1 MYMEMFEKVFNLDE
15 ISFDKLFEEIMKL
28 YEKNVNAENEKKSYF
43 NSKGFKYQNGELVD
57 GFEKECVNGKCV
69 KDETFNKEHKA
80 LTENKAD
87 VDNKKSC
94 CEKLSD
100 ACCNLDECCKSDTCC
115 NEKKVA
121 DPVAEFTE
129 KIYEQMVML
138 NERNKIYE
146 KQFKEMKHY
155 IDVIDHNNKVLQN
168 ENDSLRNVI
177 NNIKN
182 CF

>member
-1 MYMEMFEKVFNLDE
+1 MYMEMFEKVFNLNE

-28 YEKNVNAENEKKSYF
+28 YEKNVNAESEKKSYF

-87 VDNKKSC
+87 VDNKKPC
-94 CEKLSD
+94 CEKL
-100 ACCNLDECCKSDTCC
+100 SDTCC

-121 DPVAEFTE
+121 DPAVEFTE
-129 KIYEQMVML
+129 KIYEKMVML
-138 NERNKIYE
+138 SERNKIYE

>member
-1 MYMEMFEKVFNLDE
+1 MYMEMFEKVFNLNE

-69 KDETFNKEHKA
+69 KDEHFNKEHKA

-100 ACCNLDECCKSDTCC
+100 ACCD
-115 NEKKVA
+115 EKKVS
-121 DPVAEFTE
+121 DPDAEFTD
-129 KIYEQMVML
+129 KIYEEMAML
-138 NERNKIYE
+138 SERNKIYE
-146 KQFKEMKHY
+146 KQLKDMKRF
-155 IDVIDHNNKVLQN
+155 IDVLDHNIKVLQD
-168 ENDSLRNVI
+168 ENNSLRNVI

>member
-1 MYMEMFEKVFNLDE
+1 MFEKVFNLDE
-15 ISFDKLFEEIMKL
+15 ISFDKIFEEIMKL
-28 YEKNVNAENEKKSYF
+28 YEKKENAKAEKKSYF

-69 KDETFNKEHKA
+69 KDETFNKEHKV

>member
-1 MYMEMFEKVFNLDE
+1 MYMEMFEKVFNLNE

-80 LTENKAD
+80 LTENKTD

-94 CEKLSD
+94 CEKLSLV
-100 ACCNLDECCKSDTCC
+100 CCD
-115 NEKKVA
+115 EKKDS
-121 DPVAEFTE
+121 DPAAEFID
-129 KIYEQMVML
+129 KIYEEMAML
-138 NERNKIYE
+138 SERNKIYE
-146 KQFKEMKHY
+146 KQRKDMKRY
-155 IDVIDHNNKVLQN
+155 IDVLEHNIKVLQN

>member
-1 MYMEMFEKVFNLDE
+1 MYMEMFEKVFNLNE

-80 LTENKAD
+80 LNEHKHPF
-87 VDNKKSC
+87 
-94 CEKLSD
+94 EKNS
-100 ACCNLDECCKSDTCC
+100 ETIT
-115 NEKKVA
+115 NEKKGLGHASKLVNKLL
-121 DPVAEFTE
+121 DDREVLKSEILKRENKINELKDYIDGLNE
-129 KIYEQMVML
+129 KIRGLHIE
-138 NERNKIYE
+138 NE
-146 KQFKEMKHY
+146 
-155 IDVIDHNNKVLQN
+155 
-168 ENDSLRNVI
+168 SLSNVI

>member
-1 MYMEMFEKVFNLDE
+1 MYMEMFEKVFNLNE

-28 YEKNVNAENEKKSYF
+28 YEKNVNAESEKKSYF
-43 NSKGFKYQNGELVD
+43 KTNGVKRQNGEVVD
-57 GFEKECVNGKCV
+57 SFEKEYVNGKCV

-100 ACCNLDECCKSDTCC
+100 TCC
-115 NEKKVA
+115 DEKKVS
-121 DPVAEFTE
+121 DPAAEFTD
-129 KIYEQMVML
+129 
-138 NERNKIYE
+138 KIYE
-146 KQFKEMKHY
+146 KQLKDMKRY
-155 IDVIDHNNKVLQN
+155 IDVLEHNIKVLQN

>member
-1 MYMEMFEKVFNLDE
+1 MYMEMFEKVFNLNE
-15 ISFDKLFEEIMKL
+15 ISFDNLFEEIMKL

-69 KDETFNKEHKA
+69 KDEHFNKEHKA

-100 ACCNLDECCKSDTCC
+100 ACCD
-115 NEKKVA
+115 EKKVS
-121 DPVAEFTE
+121 DPAAEFTD
-129 KIYEQMVML
+129 KIYEEMAML
-138 NERNKIYE
+138 SERNKIYE
-146 KQFKEMKHY
+146 KQLKDMKRF
-155 IDVIDHNNKVLQN
+155 IDVLDHNIKVLQD
-168 ENDSLRNVI
+168 ENNSLRNVI

>member
-1 MYMEMFEKVFNLDE
+1 MYMEMFEKVFNLNE

-69 KDETFNKEHKA
+69 KDEHFNKEYKA

-100 ACCNLDECCKSDTCC
+100 ACCD
-115 NEKKVA
+115 EKKVS
-121 DPVAEFTE
+121 DPAAEFTD
-129 KIYEQMVML
+129 KIYEEMAML
-138 NERNKIYE
+138 SERNKIYE
-146 KQFKEMKHY
+146 KQLKDMKRY
-155 IDVIDHNNKVLQN
+155 IDVLDHNIKVLQD

>member
-1 MYMEMFEKVFNLDE
+1 MYMEMFEKVFNLNE

-100 ACCNLDECCKSDTCC
+100 ACCD
-115 NEKKVA
+115 EKKVS

-129 KIYEQMVML
+129 KFYEEMAML
-138 NERNKIYE
+138 SERNKIYE
-146 KQFKEMKHY
+146 KQLKDMKRF
-155 IDVIDHNNKVLQN
+155 IDVLDHNIKVLQD
-168 ENDSLRNVI
+168 ENNSLRNVI